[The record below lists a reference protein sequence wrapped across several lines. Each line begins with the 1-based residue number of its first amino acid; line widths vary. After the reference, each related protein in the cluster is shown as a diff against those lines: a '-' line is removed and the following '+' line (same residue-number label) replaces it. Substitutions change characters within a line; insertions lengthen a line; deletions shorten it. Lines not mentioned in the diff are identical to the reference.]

1 MAMTSFDSAPDHLL
15 QTKLYPPRVPDR
27 LVHRQGLLDRLQQRR
42 EWPVTLVSA
51 PAGYGKSTL
60 VAQWLGSCGESCAWL
75 SLDEYDNGLVTVL
88 AYMIAAMQTV
98 FSEFGPET
106 ELLLLLPQ
114 LPAPE
119 KVADTL
125 LMDMQQLPGP
135 LHLVLDDYH
144 TITDPST
151 HFFMMRLLQR
161 LPQNLRLVIIS
172 RADPPLGL
180 SRLRGRGRLR
190 EIRGSDLRFSAE
202 EAALLIEQIVGRPV
216 ARETADTINEHT
228 EGWPV
233 GLRMAAMS
241 LRASDNY
248 SEFTRRYTEGG
259 QKLVSDYL
267 LGEVLDRMPG
277 EQRLLL
283 LRTAIVDRFCAP
295 LIDVLAEKSIPGNN
309 GYDLLQ
315 ALWSSNFFLIALDV
329 QGTWYRFHHLFR
341 QLLLQQLQQEF
352 AAQEIARLHLQ
363 VSHWFESAGYITDA
377 IIHAVKGGDP
387 QEAAKLVEKHVH
399 EALNQ
404 EDWRRVERWV
414 NLLPQEGRKRPG
426 ILAVRVALEHF
437 RYRLGTMIPLLAEAQ
452 EAMESGEYDYTAGQE
467 EAWMGVISTY
477 RATTF
482 LPLNS
487 PRDSL
492 HYAHQAMQQVDSAAL
507 YVRSLAELW
516 YIFALQQS
524 GEPRQAI
531 RLARQKLAGQTGPP
545 DVRTNR
551 LMLAQCAVYYC
562 EADIHGLR
570 NLAQAYHELA
580 LRSKHQ
586 ISLGWA
592 SFFLGWCAYQESIFA
607 EAERY
612 FSEVIKI
619 QHHAH
624 VRSAVDSIIGLA
636 LTKSAKGETT
646 EAKDVLQ
653 ILREFIMEQGVVN
666 MLPVADSL
674 ASRLDAA
681 ALHSESFANQA
692 AQVAAQ
698 LASDLWEL
706 PILTA
711 CMNDIASGEKQ
722 RLDAAEETLAA
733 CHRFAQSRNN
743 KRQLMRIGG
752 LQTLLFD
759 ARGDREHAL
768 ESLGKSILLGEAGGA
783 LRLFVDLGP
792 ALAPCLVQL
801 RDRGVSPSYLD
812 RILETYPAEI
822 GPAVSATIGD
832 KRRLSPTAAA
842 IISDL
847 TNREMEVLLLLA
859 ERLTNKEI
867 AAQLHISPRTVKKHS
882 INLYS
887 KLQVENRRQAVARAL
902 EVGIL

>member
-1 MAMTSFDSAPDHLL
+1 MTSFDSAPDHLL

-27 LVHRQGLLDRLQQRR
+27 LVRRQGLLDRLQQRR
-42 EWPVTLVSA
+42 ERPVTLVSA

-88 AYMIAAMQTV
+88 AYIVAAMQTV
-98 FSEFGPET
+98 FSEFGPES

-125 LMDMQQLPGP
+125 LMDMQQLPEP

-151 HFFMMRLLQR
+151 HLFMMRLLQR

-190 EIRGSDLRFSAE
+190 EIRGSELRFSAE

-216 ARETADTINEHT
+216 AQETADAINERT

-241 LRASDNY
+241 LRASDNH

-267 LGEVLDRMPG
+267 LGEVLNRMPG

-295 LIDVLAEKSIPGNN
+295 LIDVLAEKSITGNN

-399 EALNQ
+399 EPVNM
-404 EDWRRVERWV
+404 EDWRRVDRWV
-414 NLLPQEGRKRPG
+414 NLLPQEACRRPG
-426 ILAVRVALEHF
+426 ILATQVMLEQF
-437 RYRLGTMIPLLAEAQ
+437 RYRIGTMIPLLVAAQ
-452 EAMESGEYDYTAGQE
+452 EALESGEFDYTPQQQ
-467 EAWMGVISTY
+467 EAWMGVINTF
-477 RATTF
+477 RATPF
-482 LPLNS
+482 FPLNS
-487 PRDSL
+487 PQDSL
-492 HYAHQAMQQVDSAAL
+492 YFAHQAMQQVDPAAL
-507 YVRSLAELW
+507 YVFSVAEFW
-516 YIFALQQS
+516 YVYALQQS
-524 GEPRQAI
+524 GKPQQAI
-531 RLARQKLAGQTGPP
+531 RLARQKLASRTGPP

-551 LMLAQCAVYYC
+551 MMLGQGATYYA
-562 EADIHGLR
+562 EADLYGLR
-570 NLAQAYHELA
+570 SLGQAYLELA
-580 LRSKHQ
+580 LRTKHQ
-586 ISLGWA
+586 VSHGWA
-592 SFFLGWCAYQESIFA
+592 SFFLGWCAYQENKLS

-612 FSEVIKI
+612 FSEVMNIRYF
-619 QHHAH
+619 AH
-624 VRSAVDSIIGLA
+624 VRSAVDSIIGMA
-636 LTKSAKGETT
+636 LTKCAQGELAQ
-646 EAKDVLQ
+646 AKDGLQ
-653 ILREFIMEQGVVN
+653 LLREFIMEQGVVT

-681 ALHSESFANQA
+681 ALHNESFTNQA
-692 AQVAAQ
+692 AQVTTQ

-711 CMNDIASGEKQ
+711 CMHDIASGEQQ

-759 ARGDREHAL
+759 ARGDGENAL
-768 ESLGKSILLGEAGGA
+768 QSLKKSILLGAAGGA
-783 LRLFVDLGP
+783 LRIFVDLGP
-792 ALAPCLVQL
+792 ALLPYLVQL
-801 RDRGVSPSYLD
+801 RDRGVSPTYLD
-812 RILETYPAEI
+812 RILQAYPAEI
-822 GPAVSATIGD
+822 DPVVSATIGE

-842 IISDL
+842 LMSDL

-902 EVGIL
+902 QVGIL